1 MMSSKLAS
9 LGLLKI
15 KLFWNKDYDVIIFV
29 HDLTNKILSRDSNY
43 IVDAVMW
50 SKFGKFSIFTKD
62 VIIISILQGLN
73 QKKHLFWGVVL
84 VQVQ

>member
-1 MMSSKLAS
+1 MAAILMIS
-9 LGLLKI
+9 GLLTI
-15 KLFWNKDYDVIIFV
+15 KVFWNKDYDVIIYV
-29 HDLTNKILSRDSNY
+29 IELTNKILSRNSNY

-50 SKFGKFSIFTKD
+50 SKFGKFSIFPKD
-62 VIIISILQGLN
+62 VIIISILQELN

>member
-1 MMSSKLAS
+1 MAAILMIS
-9 LGLLKI
+9 GLLTI
-15 KLFWNKDYDVIIFV
+15 KVFWNKDYDVIIYV
-29 HDLTNKILSRDSNY
+29 IELTNKILLRNSNY

-62 VIIISILQGLN
+62 VIIISILQELN

>member
-1 MMSSKLAS
+1 MAAILMIS
-9 LGLLKI
+9 GLLTI
-15 KLFWNKDYDVIIFV
+15 KVFWNKDYDVIIYV
-29 HDLTNKILSRDSNY
+29 IELTNKILSRNSNY
-43 IVDAVMW
+43 IVDVVMW

-62 VIIISILQGLN
+62 VIIISILQELN

>member
-1 MMSSKLAS
+1 MAAILMIS
-9 LGLLKI
+9 GLLTI
-15 KLFWNKDYDVIIFV
+15 KVFWNKDYDVIIYV
-29 HDLTNKILSRDSNY
+29 IELTNKIFSRNSNY

-62 VIIISILQGLN
+62 VIIISILQELN

>member
-1 MMSSKLAS
+1 MAAILMIS
-9 LGLLKI
+9 GLLTI
-15 KLFWNKDYDVIIFV
+15 KVFWNKDYDVIIYV
-29 HDLTNKILSRDSNY
+29 IELTNKILSRNSNY

-62 VIIISILQGLN
+62 VIIISILQELN
-73 QKKHLFWGVVL
+73 QKKHLFWGMVL

>member
-1 MMSSKLAS
+1 MATILMIS
-9 LGLLKI
+9 GLLTI
-15 KLFWNKDYDVIIFV
+15 KVFWNKDYDVIIYV
-29 HDLTNKILSRDSNY
+29 NELTNKILSRDSNY